1 MGGGTMSRQ
10 RLAVATVKRVLLV
23 VAAGGL
29 LLAVLTWQAW
39 RSYERFLVE
48 PLDLTAAG
56 ATLIVDQGMSGRAV
70 VSRLAGQ
77 GLTRPGWR
85 WRLLL
90 RLEPTV
96 MKAGEYRLEPGMTPP
111 DLLGKLARGEVIQ
124 YRFTIV
130 EGWTLQQLLAAL
142 AADPLLGEA
151 MPAAESRAWL
161 EALVPDHANP
171 EGWFLPE
178 TYLYTRGDSYLDV
191 LRRSHQAMRNALDHA
206 WGARVADHP
215 AATPYELLVLASI
228 IEKETALDEERGD
241 VSGVFVRRLQKGMR
255 LQTDPTVIYGL
266 GTGFDGDIRNRD
278 LTTDS
283 PYNTYT
289 RPGLPPTPI
298 ALPGRASL
306 LAAAR
311 PAPGDALYF
320 VADGS
325 GGHTFSATLEEH
337 QKAVKQLLERQP

>member
-1 MGGGTMSRQ
+1 
-10 RLAVATVKRVLLV
+10 
-23 VAAGGL
+23 
-29 LLAVLTWQAW
+29 
-39 RSYERFLVE
+39 
-48 PLDLTAAG
+48 
-56 ATLIVDQGMSGRAV
+56 
-70 VSRLAGQ
+70 
-77 GLTRPGWR
+77 
-85 WRLLL
+85 
-90 RLEPTV
+90 
-96 MKAGEYRLEPGMTPP
+96 MKAGEYRLERGMTPLH
-111 DLLGKLARGEVIQ
+111 LLGKLARGEVIQ

-142 AADPLLGEA
+142 AAEPLLGES
-151 MPAAESRAWL
+151 MPAVESGAWL
-161 EALVPDHANP
+161 QTLVPDHANP

-178 TYLYTRGDSYLDV
+178 TYLYTRGDSSLEV

-206 WGARVADHP
+206 WDHRVANHP

-228 IEKETALDEERGD
+228 IEKETALDEERD
-241 VSGVFVRRLQKGMR
+241 AVSGVFVRRLQKGMR

-266 GTGFDGDIRNRD
+266 GAGFDGDIRDRD

-289 RPGLPPTPI
+289 RLGLPPTPI
-298 ALPGRASL
+298 ALPGGASL

-337 QKAVKQLLERQP
+337 EKAVKQLLERQP

>member
-1 MGGGTMSRQ
+1 
-10 RLAVATVKRVLLV
+10 
-23 VAAGGL
+23 
-29 LLAVLTWQAW
+29 
-39 RSYERFLVE
+39 
-48 PLDLTAAG
+48 
-56 ATLIVDQGMSGRAV
+56 
-70 VSRLAGQ
+70 
-77 GLTRPGWR
+77 
-85 WRLLL
+85 LL

-142 AADPLLGEA
+142 ATDPLLGEA

-191 LRRSHQAMRNALDHA
+191 LRRSYQAMRNALDHA

-241 VSGVFVRRLQKGMR
+241 VSGVFVRRLQKGIR

-266 GTGFDGDIRNRD
+266 GAGFDGDIRNRD

-283 PYNTYT
+283 PYNTYM